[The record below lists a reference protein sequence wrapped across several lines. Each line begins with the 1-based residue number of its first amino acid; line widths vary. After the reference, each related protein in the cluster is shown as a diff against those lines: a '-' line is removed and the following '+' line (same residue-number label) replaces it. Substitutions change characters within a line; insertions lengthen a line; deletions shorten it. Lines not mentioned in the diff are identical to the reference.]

1 MLDKQLAL
9 SHDCFP
15 MKLRLRAI
23 AVVTLLSLIATSI
36 TASAL
41 SATPPSYFND
51 CGYPEYKPQSLTQ
64 YCADAG
70 TGVTKIKWSS
80 WSSTRAVGTGS
91 YYANQCDPN
100 CADGKLLWAKVKVVL
115 SGAKF
120 THGKRYLMQVTVS
133 SINGKPLPEA
143 PRTTTIGWVT
153 DYWMG

>member
-1 MLDKQLAL
+1 MTK
-9 SHDCFP
+9 
-15 MKLRLRAI
+15 KI
-23 AVVTLLSLIATSI
+23 WAVASI
-36 TASAL
+36 TCAVLVVASATTNA
-41 SATPPSYFND
+41 SAATPPSYVND
-51 CGYPEYKPQSLTQ
+51 CGYPEYRPQSLTQ

-80 WSSTRAVGTGS
+80 WTSTRAVGTGS